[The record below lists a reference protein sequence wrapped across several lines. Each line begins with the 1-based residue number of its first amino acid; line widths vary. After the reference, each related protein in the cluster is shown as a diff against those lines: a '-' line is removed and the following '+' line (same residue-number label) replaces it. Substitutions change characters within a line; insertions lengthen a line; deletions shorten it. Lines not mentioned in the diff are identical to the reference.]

1 MKSIL
6 KEMMSAPIVVKEQS
20 CSNPCPNDASS
31 FWGSHL
37 AFADDTK
44 QLQDPSSNHL
54 QENPSEEGR
63 DLENS
68 LAMLPDSQQV
78 VQRDDDAEQN
88 DTATLVDRSCT
99 TNDLKRQL

>member
-20 CSNPCPNDASS
+20 CSDPCPNEASS

-54 QENPSEEGR
+54 QENPSEER
-63 DLENS
+63 
-68 LAMLPDSQQV
+68 
-78 VQRDDDAEQN
+78 QRSGEQLSN
-88 DTATLVDRSCT
+88 ATRFTASSATR
-99 TNDLKRQL
+99 